1 VGLCM
6 DGESWRR
13 CEGMEISVG
22 LHVCWGDEGLGQLPL
37 SSPVFA
43 LMVTGCG
50 VFVHSLDS

>member
-1 VGLCM
+1 M

-43 LMVTGCG
+43 LMVTGHG